1 MTQEELVKFL
11 KDNLR
16 IELTSDECWETT
28 ELCVRLYLGGEIIS
42 CNYVSV

>member
-28 ELCVRLYLGGEIIS
+28 ELCVRLYLDGEIIS
-42 CNYVSV
+42 CDFVSV